1 MLSQNAIAYLLLA
14 GLGLPL
20 LAGIFGLFGKN
31 SKAFNTAVGIVN
43 MLGAALGAYGAGA
56 FLFLQDRG
64 LFSASSAPLLDLA
77 RFFPFLPSHALS
89 VDMLSAY
96 FLLII
101 NVGVFLAAWFSI
113 AYLPRESHKYRFP
126 WLHIATALF
135 VFGMQLTV
143 VSGTPLL
150 FLFAW
155 EVMSFAAYFLVIA
168 DRTAESIKAGFSYVI
183 MTQLGAACLIAGF
196 AIVSG
201 GNMNALFLQ
210 LPPVAGAAATV
221 GLILLMIGFAAKAG
235 IFPFHEWLPAAHPQA
250 PSSASALMSGVMLKV
265 ALYGLLRTFETVA
278 HFTIPLPVIFVFLA
292 LTLFTAFYGA
302 LMAAVESDLKRALAW
317 SSVENM
323 GLMFSMAGMVALFF
337 SLGGGGAAGAVWI
350 ALLVFAFCHMLFKS
364 GLFMAAG
371 ALISQTHTRD
381 LDLMGGLA
389 KKWPLFS
396 GIFLALCLCAA
407 ALPPAGT
414 FYGEWIFLTA
424 VASSIGSGAI
434 IGLILTIVVSVFAL
448 AAGLAAFAM
457 VKIFAGAFLAKP
469 RSEHAAHVG
478 KLPLALYAS
487 PLAAGAL
494 CVALGIALPY
504 FLRGVFP
511 SAEGAMFAGASLLVG
526 GVTFS
531 PLMVVLSLIAAVL
544 AVFLLR
550 SVFAAR
556 QQRTTGTWDCG
567 APLTSRMEY
576 TATAFAAPPR
586 FFFRLFTLPGKKLT
600 ASPVAPDNRWIVQMK
615 LEHGTKTIAETFI
628 YRPVAR
634 AIDAVA
640 GRVKRLQNGVVQF
653 YLALIFVALV
663 VTLIIAL

>member
-1 MLSQNAIAYLLLA
+1 MLSQNAICYLLFA
-14 GLGLPL
+14 SLGLTL
-20 LAGIFGLFGKN
+20 IAGIFGLFGKN
-31 SKAFNTAVGIVN
+31 SKTFNTIVGAIN

-56 FLFLQDRG
+56 FLFWQDRG
-64 LFSASSAPLLDLA
+64 LFGASMVPVLDLA
-77 RFFPFLPSHALS
+77 RFFPFLPAHALS
-89 VDMLSAY
+89 VDLLAAY
-96 FLLII
+96 FLLLV

-113 AYLPRESHKYRFP
+113 SYLPRETHKYRFP
-126 WLHIATALF
+126 WLHMATALF
-135 VFGMQLTV
+135 VFGMQLTLI
-143 VSGTPLL
+143 SGTPLL

-168 DRTAESIKAGFSYVI
+168 DRTNESIKAGFSYVI

-278 HFTIPLPVIFVFLA
+278 HFSIPLPVIFVFLA

-323 GLMFSMAGMVALFF
+323 GLMFSMAAMVALFF

-350 ALLVFAFCHMLFKS
+350 ALLIFAFCHMLFKS

-396 GIFLALCLCAA
+396 GIFLALGLCAA

-414 FYGEWIFLTA
+414 FYGEWIFMTA
-424 VASSIGSGAI
+424 VASSIGAGAVL
-434 IGLILTIVVSVFAL
+434 GLILTIVISVFAL

-469 RSEHAAHVG
+469 RSEHAAKVG
-478 KLPLALYAS
+478 AMPLALYAS
-487 PLAAGAL
+487 PLVAGAL
-494 CVALGIALPY
+494 CIALGIALPH

-511 SAEGAMFAGASLLVG
+511 NAEGAMFVGSSLLVG
-526 GVTFS
+526 GISFS
-531 PLMVVLSLIAAVL
+531 PLVVVLSLIAVIL

-550 SVFAAR
+550 SVFGSR
-556 QQRTTGTWDCG
+556 QRRLTDTWDCG
-567 APLTSRMEY
+567 SPLTSRMEY

-586 FFFRLFTLPGKKLT
+586 FFFRLFTLPWKKLS
-600 ASPVAPDNRWIVQMK
+600 AEPVSPDNRWIVKMK
-615 LEHGTKTIAETFI
+615 LELGSRSIAETFI
-628 YRPVAR
+628 YRPVGR
-634 AIDAVA
+634 VIDVFA

>member
-20 LAGIFGLFGKN
+20 LAGLFGLFGKN
-31 SKAFNTAVGIVN
+31 SKKFNVAVGAIN

-64 LFSASSAPLLDLA
+64 LFAPSVAPLLDLA
-77 RFFPFLPSHALS
+77 RFFPFLPPHALS

-96 FLLII
+96 FLLIV
-101 NVGVFLAAWFSI
+101 NVGVFLSSWFSI
-113 AYLPRESHKYRFP
+113 FYLPRESGKYRFP

-143 VSGTPLL
+143 VSATPLL

-201 GNMNALFLQ
+201 GNLNALFLQ
-210 LPPVAGAAATV
+210 LPPIAGAAATV
-221 GLILLMIGFAAKAG
+221 GLILLLIGFAAKAG

-250 PSSASALMSGVMLKV
+250 PSSSSALMSGVMLKV
-265 ALYGLLRTFETVA
+265 ALYGLLRVFETVA
-278 HFTIPLPVIFVFLA
+278 HFTLPLPVIFVFLA
-292 LTLFTAFYGA
+292 FTLFTAFYGA

-323 GLMFSMAGMVALFF
+323 GLMFSMAGLVALFF
-337 SLGGGGAAGAVWI
+337 ALGGGGAAGAVWI

-364 GLFMAAG
+364 GLFMASG
-371 ALISQTHTRD
+371 ALISETHTRD

-407 ALPPAGT
+407 ALPPAGA

-424 VASSIGSGAI
+424 VGSSIGAGAV
-434 IGLILTIVVSVFAL
+434 IGLILTIVISVFAL

-469 RSEHAAHVG
+469 RSDHAAHAG
-478 KLPLALYAS
+478 RLPLALYAA
-487 PLAAGAL
+487 PTVAAAL
-494 CVALGIALPY
+494 CVALGIFLPY
-504 FLRGVFP
+504 YLRGIFP
-511 SAEGAMFAGASLLVG
+511 SAEGQLIAGASLTVG
-526 GVTFS
+526 GISLS
-531 PLMVVLSLIAAVL
+531 PLMVAMSLVAVVLGVWI
-544 AVFLLR
+544 LR
-550 SVFAAR
+550 SVIASR
-556 QQRTTGTWDCG
+556 KQRVTDTWDCG
-567 APLTSRMEY
+567 APLSPRMEY
-576 TATAFAAPPR
+576 TATALAAPPR
-586 FFFRLFTLPGKKLT
+586 FFFRLFTLPLKKIVSL
-600 ASPVAPDNRWIVQMK
+600 PVSPDNRWIVEKKM
-615 LEHGTKTIAETFI
+615 EHGSRTIAESFI
-628 YRPVAR
+628 YRPIAS
-634 AIDAVA
+634 AIDAIA

-663 VTLIIAL
+663 VTLIVAL